1 MRVAL
6 KQGPALAASAAPA
19 PEPRFRGP
27 FLAPPPGTCGMVSP
41 RMQAVQFPQFGVP
54 HEVAGPVDLPA
65 PPAPGR
71 GEIAVDLL
79 CSPINPADLMLIMG
93 VYGVRPPL
101 PALGGLEGVARVSA
115 IGPEVTQVKV
125 GDRVLVG
132 GGCWCER
139 MVIPAQGKFPLP
151 EAAPSEQLAMLTV
164 NPPSAWGML
173 HDHVTLEPGE
183 WVIQNAANSG
193 VGTSLIVLARQLGLR
208 SIAVVRRDDVA
219 ARLRD
224 LGADLVLVDG
234 PDLPERVRAA
244 VSGGR
249 LRLGIDAVAGEATMR
264 LAACLDEGGVV
275 VNYGL
280 LSGQPCQMG
289 GRELIFRGVRLEGFW
304 LAKWFARTSPT
315 EVARVFARLAG
326 MLADG
331 SLAVPVEARYPLSQ
345 VREAIQHAAREG
357 RGGKVLLVPDP
368 R

>member
-1 MRVAL
+1 
-6 KQGPALAASAAPA
+6 
-19 PEPRFRGP
+19 
-27 FLAPPPGTCGMVSP
+27 
-41 RMQAVQFPQFGVP
+41 MQAIQFSQFGVP

-79 CSPINPADLMLIMG
+79 CSPINPADLLLIQG
-93 VYGVRPPL
+93 VYGHRPPL
-101 PALGGLEGVARVSA
+101 PTLGGLEGVARVSA
-115 IGPEVTQVKV
+115 VGPEVTQVKV

-164 NPPSAWGML
+164 NPPSAWGLL
-173 HDHVTLEPGE
+173 HDHVKLEPGD

-193 VGTSLIVLARQLGLR
+193 VGTSLTVLARHLGLR
-208 SIAVVRRDDVA
+208 SVAVVRRDELA
-219 ARLRD
+219 PRLRD

-244 VSGGR
+244 VSGR

-264 LAACLDEGGVV
+264 LGACLDDGGVV

-280 LSGQPCQMG
+280 MSGQPCQMS

-304 LAKWFARTSPT
+304 LAKWFERTTPA
-315 EVARVFARLAG
+315 EIARVFTKLAG

-331 SLAVPVEARYPLSQ
+331 SITVPIAARYPLSR
-345 VREAIQHAAREG
+345 VREALEHAARDS
-357 RGGKVLLVPDP
+357 RDGKILLVPDP
-368 R
+368 A

>member
-1 MRVAL
+1 M
-6 KQGPALAASAAPA
+6 K
-19 PEPRFRGP
+19 
-27 FLAPPPGTCGMVSP
+27 
-41 RMQAVQFPQFGVP
+41 AVQFSQFGLP
-54 HEVAGPVDLPA
+54 QEVAGPVELAA

-79 CSPINPADLMLIMG
+79 CSPINPADLLLING
-93 VYGVRPPL
+93 HYGVRPPL

-115 IGPEVTQVKV
+115 IGPDVTQVKV

-132 GGCWCER
+132 MGCWCER
-139 MVIPAQGKFPLP
+139 TIIPATGKFPLP

-164 NPPSAWGML
+164 NPPTAWGLL
-173 HDHVTLEPGE
+173 HDHVKQEPGE

-193 VGTSLIVLARQLGLR
+193 VGTNLIVLARRLGLR
-208 SIAVVRRDDVA
+208 SIAVVRRDDLT

-244 VSGGR
+244 VGGAR
-249 LRLGIDAVAGEATMR
+249 LRLGIDAVAGEATAR
-264 LAACLDEGGVV
+264 LAACLDDGGVV

-280 LSGQPCQMG
+280 MSGQNPQLG
-289 GRELIFRGVRLEGFW
+289 GFDIIFRGIRLEGFW
-304 LAKWFARTSPT
+304 LNKWFARTTPA
-315 EVARVFARLAG
+315 EIARVFGQLAG

-331 SLAVPVEARYPLSQ
+331 SIAVPIAATYPLSR
-345 VREAIQHAAREG
+345 VRDALAHAAREA
-357 RGGKVLLVPDP
+357 RGGKILLVPDP